1 MTIMQ
6 MFLAFILVTPAVSP
20 SPSVLPTTVMND
32 PIPSSSLVPIAV
44 TVAAAVI
51 VLIAGIT
58 TLAIALTYFA
68 TVQ

>member
-20 SPSVLPTTVMND
+20 LPSVLPTTVMND
-32 PIPSSSLVPIAV
+32 PTPSSSLVAIAV
-44 TVAAAVI
+44 TVAATVI

-68 TVQ
+68 PV

>member
-20 SPSVLPTTVMND
+20 SPSVLPTTAMND
-32 PIPSSSLVPIAV
+32 SLVAIAV
-44 TVAAAVI
+44 TVAATVI

-68 TVQ
+68 PV